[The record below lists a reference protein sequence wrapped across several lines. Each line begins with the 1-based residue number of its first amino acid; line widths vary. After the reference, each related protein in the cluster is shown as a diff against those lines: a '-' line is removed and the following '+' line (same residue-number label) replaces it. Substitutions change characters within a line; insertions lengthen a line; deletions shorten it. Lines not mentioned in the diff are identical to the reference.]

1 MRVQLGWI
9 MERLIK
15 VRGSYT
21 SMRCCKE
28 VIQIGPRRRC
38 PVDWCSVKN
47 RFFFVVG
54 LEIAKNVGSIVR
66 IVWNKISFCSCV
78 WCGVVRMLG
87 VVGVGMRSGPCSLCR
102 SRIWPEVG
110 DNYRHSLHTSC
121 QQAWVIVV
129 ADDFRCCVPRN
140 DTPAHFVTP
149 GMGGEVTEVRPDL
162 LPRECPF
169 RAQEMLQPSLHQ
181 QVDSSSQVYDSRVA
195 EGSRMLPCP
204 FTRWPPLDYIS

>member
-1 MRVQLGWI
+1 MCV
-9 MERLIK
+9 
-15 VRGSYT
+15 
-21 SMRCCKE
+21 
-28 VIQIGPRRRC
+28 
-38 PVDWCSVKN
+38 
-47 RFFFVVG
+47 
-54 LEIAKNVGSIVR
+54 
-66 IVWNKISFCSCV
+66 V
-78 WCGVVRMLG
+78 WCGENVG
-87 VVGVGMRSGPCSLCR
+87 VVGVGMRSGPFNLCH

-195 EGSRMLPCP
+195 KGSRMLPRTTIGLY
-204 FTRWPPLDYIS
+204 FISERKTNVRFFKDPRGHELLSGVMLVQK